1 MKYQNVKNELRK
13 YSSLEKAK
21 KAKRFFKTAPGQ
33 YSATDVFI
41 GVTTPEIRKIAKSSM
56 SVSFDV
62 LNQLLLSPIHEERH
76 LAVIIL
82 VDKFKASDFTT
93 REKIFRFY
101 LKMKNRINNWDLV
114 DTSAASILGDFS
126 FENNSFDHMNKLIN
140 SKRHWDRRKAMVA
153 THAFIKKG
161 KLDLTF
167 LYAKKILNDKEDLM
181 HKAAGWMLR
190 EAGKKN
196 KKSLRMFIH
205 ENGSKMPRTMLRYA
219 IEHFTTVERKKILN
233 STKA

>member
-13 YSSLEKAK
+13 YSSEEKAN

-33 YSATDVFI
+33 YSAMDIFI

-82 VDKFKASDFTT
+82 VDKFKASDFTM

-101 LKMKNRINNWDLV
+101 LKMKNRINNWDLI

-126 FENNSFDHMNKLIN
+126 FENNSLNYMNKLIN

-167 LYAKKILNDKEDLM
+167 LYAKKLLNDKEDLM

-196 KKSLRMFIH
+196 KKSLTAFINEH
-205 ENGSKMPRTMLRYA
+205 GSKMPRTMLRYA
-219 IEHFTTVERKKILN
+219 IEHFTPMERKKILS